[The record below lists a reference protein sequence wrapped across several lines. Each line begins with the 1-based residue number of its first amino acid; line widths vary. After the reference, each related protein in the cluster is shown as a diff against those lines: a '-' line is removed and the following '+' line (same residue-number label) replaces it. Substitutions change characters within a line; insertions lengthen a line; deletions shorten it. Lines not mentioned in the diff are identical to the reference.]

1 MKRFDS
7 TQHLIKHLK
16 DARRCIDHMIFYLQ
30 EHKDLDVLEDDT
42 DNERLSF
49 YNDARF
55 IANLMMTIQREV
67 EVIDCEYDA
76 FMCDKVNHD
85 YRQTIIQKYGVDPDD
100 APPF

>member
-16 DARRCIDHMIFYLQ
+16 HTRRCIDHMLLYLQ
-30 EHKDLDVLEDDT
+30 VHKDLDVLEDDT

-55 IANLMMTIQREV
+55 IGNLMLAIQEEIETADGR
-67 EVIDCEYDA
+67 YDA
-76 FMCDKVNHD
+76 ATFDQLIQQ
-85 YRQTIIQKYGVDPDD
+85 YRQSVIQKYGEHNET
-100 APPF
+100 